1 MLLDLSRLRDGA
13 EERVVRTWPVS
24 AFDGSEDF
32 TVVEP
37 VSFDAVVRKDKQ
49 AYRLVGR
56 AVTQLEMS
64 CSRCTEPFRVPVEA
78 AFDLRYL
85 PHRENVGGVGPTF
98 PPSREAPRRDLAEAR
113 RAEAGRSGVQG
124 KHGKADEHEIQEDDL
139 GTAFYRDE
147 TIDLGELVREQLYLA
162 LPMKPLCSDSC
173 RGLCPHCGTNLNRGA
188 CDCRTEWR
196 DPRFEKLRAL
206 KKEI

>member
-85 PHRENVGGVGPTF
+85 PHRENVGGVGLTF
-98 PPSREAPRRDLAEAR
+98 
-113 RAEAGRSGVQG
+113 RSGVQG
-124 KHGKADEHEIQEDDL
+124 RHGKADEREIQEDDL

-173 RGLCPHCGTNLNRGA
+173 RGLCPQCGTNLNRGA